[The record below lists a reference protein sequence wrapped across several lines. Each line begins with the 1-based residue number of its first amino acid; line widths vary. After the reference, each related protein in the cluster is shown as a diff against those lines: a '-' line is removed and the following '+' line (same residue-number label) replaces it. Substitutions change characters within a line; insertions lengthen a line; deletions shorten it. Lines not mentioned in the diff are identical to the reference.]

1 MPLSTGPKVIRI
13 TPLAVLG
20 WDFFLYMYSPR
31 GIPLVLF
38 LSFCLGTLLYLPSSF
53 LPLSWLPILFGC
65 CICSPF
71 FIPLLWCIVYYSP
84 SCSTQIEYLLMSIRC
99 SSTILWYY
107 CTIVYLSTLPEND
120 LRLYFGMVVG
130 VWFLWYSIQVD
141 IMDRYGMV
149 KKRGALSFCSQ
160 KVQDLFLAKRPIAW
174 LTGNS
179 FWTDV
184 YYLLPFCFQ
193 LSKEETQNVLDQC
206 PTHIRS
212 KLMQPGWIHW
222 LPKRWH
228 EWLQPKKTTTEY
240 LSNTN
245 RSVGFTF
252 DAQETSSPVE
262 KQPPKDNVLS
272 TVIWSRVNR

>member
-1 MPLSTGPKVIRI
+1 
-13 TPLAVLG
+13 
-20 WDFFLYMYSPR
+20 
-31 GIPLVLF
+31 
-38 LSFCLGTLLYLPSSF
+38 
-53 LPLSWLPILFGC
+53 
-65 CICSPF
+65 
-71 FIPLLWCIVYYSP
+71 
-84 SCSTQIEYLLMSIRC
+84 
-99 SSTILWYY
+99 
-107 CTIVYLSTLPEND
+107 
-120 LRLYFGMVVG
+120 MVVG